1 MQNRNI
7 GLLKS
12 TMILSIGQII
22 PKFLAFIILPIL
34 TAYLSQKDYGLYELT
49 LSVASFCVPMLSL
62 QIQQGVFRFL
72 IENRI
77 SKKSIITDSFLFVIS
92 IFSLSAVPIIF
103 FWYLYTNDLII
114 SILFFL
120 AYFSEMILTWEG
132 QTVRGLGDNISYSVA
147 YVIYSIIF
155 LTSVIVVL
163 KLSGILLIR
172 DIAVSMIIAYCTA
185 ALYLFFKV
193 KLYTYIVFISFNK
206 EILLILLSYSWPMVI
221 SSVALWIV
229 NLSDRFFVSAL
240 LGIEVTAVYGVANK
254 IPNLFNSFYGVF
266 NLAWTENT
274 SKLTR
279 SEKNSDYYSVFF
291 RSFYNVMVGMMLFLI
306 CSSPVLFKVLIDEKY
321 NSAYSLMPWLFI
333 GVFFNSLASFFGSI
347 YVGEKRTKDVGVS
360 SAIGAVINIAIN
372 FLLMRRFGVIV
383 AAISTIVSYA
393 IICTYRAYDIKKYV
407 HIEYNYQNIAFGLI
421 IIILVSLANSQYDPV
436 RWLFSIAVMMIF
448 NFISN
453 RKFAKLIISKGF
465 QIVRKR

>member
-7 GLLKS
+7 GLLKN

-22 PKFLAFIILPIL
+22 PKFLAFIVLPIL
-34 TAYLSQKDYGLYELT
+34 TTYLSQKDYGLYELS

-72 IENRI
+72 IENKI
-77 SKKSIITDSFLFVIS
+77 DKKSIITDSFSFIIA
-92 IFSLSAVPIIF
+92 IFSLSAIPIVL
-103 FWYLYTNDLII
+103 FWYLYTNDLTI
-114 SILFFL
+114 SILFFF
-120 AYFSEMILTWEG
+120 AYFSEIMLTWEG
-132 QTVRGLGDNISYSVA
+132 QTVRGLGDNVSYSIA

-155 LTSVIVVL
+155 LASVITVL
-163 KLSGILLIR
+163 KLCGALLIR
-172 DIAVSMIIAYCTA
+172 DVALSMITAYCSA
-185 ALYLFFKV
+185 ALYLFFKA
-193 KLYTYIVFISFNK
+193 KLYRYIQFFTFNK
-206 EILLILLSYSWPMVI
+206 AILLILLSYSWPMVI

-279 SEKNSDYYSVFF
+279 NEKNSDYYSIFF
-291 RSFYNVMVGMMLFLI
+291 RSFYNVMVGMMLLLI
-306 CSSPVLFKVLIDEKY
+306 CSSPIIFKVLIDEKY
-321 NSAYSLMPWLFI
+321 SSAYSLMPWLFI

-360 SAIGAVINIAIN
+360 SAIGAVLNVAIN
-372 FLLMRRFGVIV
+372 FLFMRRFGVII
-383 AAISTIVSYA
+383 AAISTIISYA
-393 IICTYRAYDIKKYV
+393 IICTYRAFDIKKYV
-407 HIEYNYQNIAFGLI
+407 HIEYDYKNISFGLI
-421 IIILVSLANSQYDPV
+421 IIILISMVNSQYAFA
-436 RWLFSIAVMMIF
+436 RWLFSVAIMVVFNLIF
-448 NFISN
+448 N
-453 RKFAKLIISKGF
+453 RKFVKSIVSKGF
-465 QIVRKR
+465 QIIRRG